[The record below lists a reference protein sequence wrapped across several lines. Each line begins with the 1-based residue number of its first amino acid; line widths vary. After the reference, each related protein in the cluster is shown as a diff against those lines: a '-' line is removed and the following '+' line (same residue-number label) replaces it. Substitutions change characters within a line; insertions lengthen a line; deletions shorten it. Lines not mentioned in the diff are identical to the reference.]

1 VRKSQKNSFLLNH
14 FIKYSKRPEFQLN
27 GSNIDSNTGNEDE
40 KELQNS
46 TYFLLSTCFD
56 SKEVLK
62 SLNSKINKKY
72 FFYFISKMS
81 FY

>member
-1 VRKSQKNSFLLNH
+1 MRKSQKNSFLLNH
-14 FIKYSKRPEFQLN
+14 FIKYSKRPEFQSN
-27 GSNIDSNTGNEDE
+27 GNNIDSNTGNEDE

-46 TYFLLSTCFD
+46 TYSLINACYD

-72 FFYFISKMS
+72 FFFFYFKK
-81 FY
+81 